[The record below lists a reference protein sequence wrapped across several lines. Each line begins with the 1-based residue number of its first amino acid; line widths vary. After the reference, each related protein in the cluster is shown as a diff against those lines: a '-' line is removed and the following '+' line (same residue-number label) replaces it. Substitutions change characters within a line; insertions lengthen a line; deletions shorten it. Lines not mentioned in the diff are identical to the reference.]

1 MSPLCLYA
9 FLQIIHDELLLKE
22 TEMYRALDN
31 KQIPP
36 PLEHFQKYLVEL
48 KPDADLNNRHF
59 PLNLAA
65 SSCMRDMFHYARI
78 SGLHILEC
86 VMHTALSAIKRKNI
100 QEATNVGFLFYV

>member
-1 MSPLCLYA
+1 MLVFYHA
-9 FLQIIHDELLLKE
+9 FLQVTHDELLFE
-22 TEMYRALDN
+22 EIEMNRALDN
-31 KQIPP
+31 NQIPP